1 MLYPLSYEGRAT
13 SSYLFAAPR
22 RLAGSIV
29 VEMPKVLVI
38 DDDPVIVELLR
49 VNFEIEGFEVVSAG
63 DGREGFDRARADRPD
78 VVLSDIMMPR
88 FDGLQLLS
96 RLKKDPATKS
106 LPVILLSAKAQN
118 AEVQQG
124 LDMGADDYVTKPFDP
139 LELIDRVNAV
149 LAKSRR

>member
-1 MLYPLSYEGRAT
+1 MRQSYR
-13 SSYLFAAPR
+13 FAGPR
-22 RLAGSIV
+22 RLAGRIV

-49 VNFEIEGFEVVSAG
+49 VNFEIEGFDVVSAA
-63 DGREGFDRARADRPD
+63 DGREGFDRARDDRPD

-96 RLKKDPATKS
+96 RLKTDAATKS

-149 LAKSRR
+149 LDKSRR